1 MQHPQSRYQ
10 DTISAG
16 LSDSILAATAST
28 VAPTRTQGILTIGR
42 LQSNTEDVFF
52 SGVSGNNIT
61 LTLRGLSQTALTP
74 TEVSGNKKVHNAN
87 ESLEITT
94 HHLYDANKVRKDEDE
109 TLSGNNTYSGTSNFS
124 GVATFSASPIFT
136 AKPKLTGLLDSNGN
150 EAIDIDATASA
161 VNQLRVMN
169 AATGGAVVLTT
180 AGDDTN
186 INLEL
191 QAKGSGKVILEDG
204 AELKT
209 SAAPA
214 TAAGIANK
222 QYVDDTV
229 ASGVASLA
237 ISLHAIYTPAYMT
250 GGASPEGNYLLWL
263 GTSNGSVRF
272 TINGVVRDLTGI
284 DFTTGVTSMTDVAS
298 KIQTALRAATGSTET
313 VTWNGTRFIVTSANT
328 TSSSEVSVAS
338 AVGSGTDIS
347 GAGAFAGMDSDT
359 GHGTATSAVLDPT
372 QDSGKIGLLN
382 ARGSFPADLARDFVD
397 PLGYQTKGG
406 IMVATAANTVDE
418 LAVGSNNKVLMADST
433 QSTGVKWGD
442 VLPLGNN
449 GFGSYYH
456 FPVPLLAFS
465 GSATNDLRYSVV
477 DSTEPNGANIAL
489 STLFDIKET
498 NLSYFVLESLNSF
511 TYTGT
516 DGTQGRYGLATN
528 AAALQSVYNSI
539 NAFVGFGVVLTDGAA
554 GNSYDLYSVTSD
566 GAAAT
571 TNLVGTD
578 FLFGVGNQHL
588 LRMVYTATSVLF
600 YVDNVLV
607 ATHTTNIP
615 TVTRSFVYGL
625 STGTSA
631 TANSHGGT
639 ICAPNMTF
647 ALVDLY

>member
-87 ESLEITT
+87 ESLEITS

-136 AKPKLTGLLDSNGN
+136 AKPKLTGLLDSGGN

-169 AATGGAVVLTT
+169 AAIGGAVVLTT

-229 ASGVASLA
+229 ASGVATLA

-250 GGASPEGNYLLWL
+250 GGASPESNYLLWL

-313 VTWNGTRFIVTSANT
+313 VTWNGTRFIVTSVNT
-328 TSSSEVSVAS
+328 TSSSQVSVAS

-359 GHGTATSAVLDPT
+359 GHGTATAAVLDPT
-372 QDSGKIGLLN
+372 QDAGKLVKLGTTGSIEPDI
-382 ARGSFPADLARDFVD
+382 ARKIIDKD
-397 PLGYQTKGG
+397 GYQAKGDS
-406 IMVATAANTVDE
+406 MWASAANTPAR
-418 LAVGSNNKVLMADST
+418 LAAGADDFGLRYDSS
-433 QSTGVKWGD
+433 QSTGVKA
-442 VLPLGNN
+442 VPVTRPLGFLNTPVTVANTTTETTLFSASVPANHLGTAN
-449 GFGSYYH
+449 GVMMKIWISDMDVGSGASDDLQLRLKFGSTTIATLNVLDATAALTD
-456 FPVPLLAFS
+456 FEGWITIFLTANGGASVQKGTIIFDITRVPSGGANSQITLDTSNLPSPSNFWQIGAT
-465 GSATNDLRYSVV
+465 GSAAE
-477 DSTEPNGANIAL
+477 DSTAAKTL
-489 STLFDIKET
+489 SVTAQW
-498 NLSYFVLESLNSF
+498 
-511 TYTGT
+511 G
-516 DGTQGRYGLATN
+516 N
-528 AAALQSVYNSI
+528 AAAANSI
-539 NAFVGFGVVLTDGAA
+539 TAQHGVCEVLA
-554 GNSYDLYSVTSD
+554 
-566 GAAAT
+566 
-571 TNLVGTD
+571 
-578 FLFGVGNQHL
+578 
-588 LRMVYTATSVLF
+588 
-600 YVDNVLV
+600 
-607 ATHTTNIP
+607 
-615 TVTRSFVYGL
+615 
-625 STGTSA
+625 
-631 TANSHGGT
+631 
-639 ICAPNMTF
+639 
-647 ALVDLY
+647 